1 MSRLPRLKVTLLGVA
16 MLQGFWVSAQ
26 GPPKAEI
33 IAGSPSTTLMAQ
45 PEGTTLPPRNQDA
58 ARDWPVDFR
67 RFIDGALFLFRD
79 GNSEPKID
87 EFRKKLHIQITQ
99 IPGMTLGELHYLGME
114 QFYRAEASW
123 ATEDWPIGDSRARD
137 HNFLAET
144 KRPEAY
150 RANAYLRTY
159 YLVMEIDRNRLCVDP
174 YALAIYTGAT
184 FSVDQIGAPAGVKRY
199 EWGMFNK
206 TGAGM
211 YTSNMNFDLSIA
223 PAANATGA
231 TSTANCV
238 RVITFNS
245 KFRTGSLGKSIEI
258 NR

>member
-1 MSRLPRLKVTLLGVA
+1 MSRLRMFKAALLAVA

-26 GPPKAEI
+26 EAPKAKICAEP
-33 IAGSPSTTLMAQ
+33 PSASLTAQ
-45 PEGTTLPPRNQDA
+45 AEGTPLAPRHQDA

-87 EFRKKLHIQITQ
+87 EFRKKLHIQVTQ

-137 HNFLAET
+137 NNFLAEM

-184 FSVDQIGAPAGVKRY
+184 FSLDQIGSPAAAKQY

-206 TGAGM
+206 SRSGTYA
-211 YTSNMNFDLSIA
+211 SNMNFSVAIS
-223 PAANATGA
+223 PRVSTRET
-231 TSTANCV
+231 TSTATCV
-238 RVITFNS
+238 QIITFSNEFKPS
-245 KFRTGSLGKSIEI
+245 QQ
-258 NR
+258 

>member
-1 MSRLPRLKVTLLGVA
+1 MFKAALLAVA

-26 GPPKAEI
+26 EAPKAKIGAEP
-33 IAGSPSTTLMAQ
+33 PSASLTAQ
-45 PEGTTLPPRNQDA
+45 AEGTPLPPRNQDA

-87 EFRKKLHIQITQ
+87 DFRKKLHIQITQ

-137 HNFLAET
+137 NNFLAEM

-159 YLVMEIDRNRLCVDP
+159 YLVMEINRNRLCVDP
-174 YALAIYTGAT
+174 YALAIYTGAN
-184 FSVDQIGAPAGVKRY
+184 FSLDQIGSPAAAKQY

-223 PAANATGA
+223 PAANGTGT
-231 TSTANCV
+231 TSTTNCV
-238 RVITFNS
+238 RVITFSS
-245 KFRTGSLGKSIEI
+245 KFRTGASTP
-258 NR
+258 